1 MGVESIPGFDAL
13 TDHDKVELVKFEHY
27 LRVKREPEQPIE
39 GAYAHVYG
47 EVVYAECLHSF
58 GTTAARAEP
67 HCVKCGEPY
76 VNPTSGLWDEEEK

>member
-1 MGVESIPGFDAL
+1 M
-13 TDHDKVELVKFEHY
+13 
-27 LRVKREPEQPIE
+27 RVNAKTRYRSGSGSGSRSRSRNQ
-39 GAYAHVYG
+39 GRSSAYAHVYG